1 MATQKILEQLDTIEE
16 NISEKR
22 MKKMNLP
29 LARKV
34 IKRLDQFSKTCHA
47 CEGILADLS
56 ILIEKISQ
64 GSDQKIDKKLSV
76 LIKDSTDHL
85 QEVHNLV
92 PENYY
97 TNIYMSYGVAFG
109 LVFGGGFSQLIN
121 QTALIGIGLPIG
133 ISIGLAI
140 GSKKDEEAKKE
151 GLQI

>member
-1 MATQKILEQLDTIEE
+1 MDTQKILEQLDTLEK

-22 MKKMNLP
+22 IKKMNLP

-34 IKRLDQFSKTCHA
+34 IKRLDEFSKTCNA
-47 CEGILADLS
+47 CEGRLNDLS
-56 ILIEKISQ
+56 ALIEKMSQ
-64 GSDQKIDKKLSV
+64 GSDQEIDKELSDS
-76 LIKDSTDHL
+76 INDSTAHL

-92 PENYY
+92 PENHY
-97 TNIYMSYGVAFG
+97 TNTYMSYGVALG

-133 ISIGLAI
+133 ISMGLAI

>member
-1 MATQKILEQLDTIEE
+1 MNTQKILEELDTLEK

-22 MKKMNLP
+22 IKKMNLP

-34 IKRLDQFSKTCHA
+34 IKRLDEFSKKCHT
-47 CEGILADLS
+47 CEGILTDLS

-64 GSDQKIDKKLSV
+64 GSDQGVDKELNA
-76 LIKDSTDHL
+76 LINDSTTHL

-92 PENYY
+92 PENHY
-97 TNIYMSYGVAFG
+97 TNIYMSYGVALG

-140 GSKKDEEAKKE
+140 GSKKDKEAKKE

>member
-1 MATQKILEQLDTIEE
+1 MDIQKILEQLDTIEN

-22 MKKMNLP
+22 IKKMNLP
-29 LARKV
+29 LVRKV
-34 IKRLDQFSKTCHA
+34 VKRLDEFSKTCHA
-47 CEGILADLS
+47 CEVILTDLS
-56 ILIEKISQ
+56 ILIEKTSQ
-64 GSDQKIDKKLSV
+64 GSDQRIDKKLSV
-76 LIKDSTDHL
+76 LINDSTTHL

-92 PENYY
+92 PENHY
-97 TNIYMSYGVAFG
+97 TNTYMSYGVALG

-140 GSKKDEEAKKE
+140 GSKKDEAAKKE